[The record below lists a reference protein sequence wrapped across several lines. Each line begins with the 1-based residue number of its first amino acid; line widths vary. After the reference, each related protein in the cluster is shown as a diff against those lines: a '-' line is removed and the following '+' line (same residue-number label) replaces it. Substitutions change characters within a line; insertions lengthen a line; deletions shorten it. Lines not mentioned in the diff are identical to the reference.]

1 LLVHSA
7 LLFDAAFEGICGS
20 FEVGD
25 MVAEHPAVYL
35 VLRVKRLGAD
45 AQVATPI
52 DNGADVARVAN

>member
-1 LLVHSA
+1 
-7 LLFDAAFEGICGS
+7 LFDAAFEGICGS